1 MADNVME
8 RRNKCFG
15 ETVAANLRKH
25 GFDAY
30 YCNNRKEA
38 LKNALELIPKNDIV
52 SWGGSVTIQE
62 IGLLEAVRNSYRV
75 IDRDKAATMEEKL
88 EMMRQALLCDTF
100 LMSSN
105 GISEDGQLVNID
117 GTGNR
122 CAALVYGPRQV
133 LVFAGI
139 NKITKTVE
147 EAFARARNTAAPI
160 NVQRFS
166 DLNVPCHKTGVC
178 SNCQIE
184 DSVCCQIVMTR
195 RCRPAGRIKVI
206 LIGENLGY

>member
-1 MADNVME
+1 MPDNVME

-15 ETVAANLRKH
+15 ETVAANLRKN
-25 GFDAY
+25 GFDSY
-30 YCNNRKEA
+30 YCNDRQKA
-38 LKNALELIPKNDIV
+38 LKMALKLIPKNHVV

-62 IGLLEAVRNSYRV
+62 IGLLKEVRNIYRV
-75 IDRDKAATMEEKL
+75 IDRDKAATMEEKS

-122 CAALVYGPRQV
+122 CAALIYGPRQV
-133 LVFAGI
+133 LVLAGI
-139 NKITKTVE
+139 NKITKTIE
-147 EAFARARNTAAPI
+147 DALTRARNTAAPI
-160 NVQRFS
+160 NVQRFP
-166 DLNVPCHKTGVC
+166 DLNVPCHKTGLC
-178 SNCQIE
+178 SNCQGE
-184 DSVCCQIVMTR
+184 DSVCCQIVLTR